1 VSHEAWLSL
10 HVLGVVLFLG
20 NLIVTA
26 VWKTLADRT
35 KSPPVVAYA
44 QRLVTVTDIAFTAV
58 GAALIAVSGQVMA
71 GDFGGV
77 FGGPTWLT
85 LGWSFFIAAGVIWL
99 AVLVPVEVMQHRLAR
114 AFRDAPAIPDR
125 YWRLARIWAVAGAVA
140 TVLPLANIFIMV
152 LKPG

>member
-114 AFRDAPAIPDR
+114 AFRDAPTIPDR